1 MNMFGKITATAS
13 YVPEKIVTNDDLSN
27 LMDTSDEWI
36 HSRTG
41 IKKEESLLAKTLLT
55 FVFASLKRS
64 CKMLSFQQKVWILSW

>member
-27 LMDTSDEWI
+27 V
-36 HSRTG
+36 
-41 IKKEESLLAKTLLT
+41 EESLLAKTLLT

-64 CKMLSFQQKVWILSW
+64 CKMLSFQQKV